1 MGLSEKQTSALTTIL
16 GKLDNGK
23 LEWALTGG
31 ASFILQGLDY
41 NTSDIDIQC
50 SKESAYEIEN
60 IFSKYVVE
68 EVHPWETEKMR
79 SHFGRLKIDNVEVE
93 VMGAVQKKV
102 NGDWEEPVDVSEK
115 LTTVDYKNFQA
126 PVLNLQ
132 YEAEAYEKLG
142 RNEKANRLRELAE
155 RDINLA

>member
-1 MGLSEKQTSALTTIL
+1 MGLSEKQSSALTTIL
-16 GKLDNGK
+16 RKLDNRE

-41 NTSDIDIQC
+41 DTSDIDIQC
-50 SKESAYEIEN
+50 SKKAAYEIEN

-68 EVHPWETEKMR
+68 EVHLWETEKMR

-93 VMGAVQKKV
+93 VMGAVNKKV

-115 LTTVDYKNFQA
+115 LTVVDYKTFEV

-142 RNEKANRLRELAE
+142 RKEKANRLQELAE
-155 RDINLA
+155 QDINLA